1 MKVVFRCALSIYY
14 HNLRM
19 AFSNEI
25 GEIEIPVSNYIWYDN
40 ITNIFD
46 YFEQWKINIG
56 DYLQIYIEE
65 RTDSFS
71 RVHSLGKDVAQKLLE
86 FTLQGKMIRGGLVC
100 LGFGLF
106 KEYVSEEA
114 TLAAAAI
121 ELFQSAL
128 LIHDD
133 IMDCDR
139 TRRGYASVYHQYEKI
154 VEQLNANDAEHIGES
169 LGICA
174 GDIAFFLAFE
184 LLSELKCEP
193 ALHSRILALC
203 ARELSYVGIAQMAD
217 VLQAVDQKVP
227 AEQDILKLYLHKT
240 GRYSFSLPMVLGGM
254 LAVGDDKTIR
264 QLETLG
270 ENLGILFQI
279 KDDELGLFGIEA
291 EVGKPIG
298 SDIKE
303 AKKTLFYHYLMA
315 ELGQQ
320 EKTKLESIFGNSSI
334 TPSMVQYVKELM
346 TGHGIK
352 SKVDEKLSFYADK
365 ISRII
370 DSLEDV
376 SDTYRGLLRNLLE
389 FNLTRKK

>member
-1 MKVVFRCALSIYY
+1 M
-14 HNLRM
+14 
-19 AFSNEI
+19 
-25 GEIEIPVSNYIWYDN
+25 
-40 ITNIFD
+40 FD

-56 DYLQIYIEE
+56 NNLRICIEE

-71 RVHSLGKDVAQKLLE
+71 RVHALGKDVAGKLLE
-86 FTLQGKMIRGGLVC
+86 FSLQGKMIRGGLVC

-114 TLAAAAI
+114 ILAAAAI

-133 IMDCDR
+133 IMDSDR
-139 TRRGYASVYHQYEKI
+139 TRRGYASVFHQYEKI
-154 VEQLNANDAEHIGES
+154 AEQMNANDAGHVGES

-174 GDIAFFLAFE
+174 GDVAFFLAFE
-184 LLSELKCEP
+184 LLSQLKCEP

-217 VLQAVDQKVP
+217 VLQGIDEKEP
-227 AEQDILKLYLHKT
+227 SEQDILKLYLYKT
-240 GRYSFSLPMVLGGM
+240 GRYTFSLPLVLGGM
-254 LAVGDDKTIR
+254 LASGDEKTIR

-279 KDDELGLFGIEA
+279 KDDELGLFGNEI

-315 ELGQQ
+315 EVGRD
-320 EKTKLESIFGNSSI
+320 EKAKLDSIFGNSSI

-346 TGHGIK
+346 ISHGIGK
-352 SKVDEKLSFYADK
+352 KVDEKLSFYADK
-365 ISRII
+365 ISRTIE
-370 DSLEDV
+370 SLEDV
-376 SDTYRGLLRNLLE
+376 NDAFRGMLRDLLE
-389 FNLTRKK
+389 FNLSRKK